1 MNIGL
6 IARGH
11 NSGGLSDLLET
22 GTEDEAPAEVEE
34 FRQREIQSNVENQIQ
49 TKITPDP
56 KKQKFKRNCHVIIMI
71 IPDPT

>member
-22 GTEDEAPAEVEE
+22 GTEDEVPAEVEE
-34 FRQREIQSNVENQIQ
+34 FRQREIQSNVENQTQ

-56 KKQKFKRNCHVIIMI
+56 KNKSSKETVIIMI